1 MNNAK
6 SKSPTPA
13 GVKIVHRISY
23 ADGCDY
29 LLDRGDMLMLVDGV
43 YLART
48 LLRDNQFIE
57 GYTVVHTSG
66 KNPYLRSTGKTTVPE
81 TGASSFC
88 FSPVALK
95 GKSREEF
102 YGSAEFMCMYHA
114 LLKKHKGRRPLKGI
128 CLEVGEKYRNGR

>member
-1 MNNAK
+1 MTNTK
-6 SKSPTPA
+6 SKSPAPA
-13 GVKIVHRISY
+13 GVKIVHRIVY

-29 LLDRGDMLMLVDGV
+29 LLDRGDMLMLVDGD
-43 YLART
+43 YLARM

-57 GYTVVHTSG
+57 GYTVVRTQG
-66 KNPYLRSTGKTTVPE
+66 KKPYLRSTCKVAVPKTV
-81 TGASSFC
+81 ASSFC
-88 FSPVALK
+88 FSPVSLK
-95 GKSREEF
+95 GKSREDF